1 MTLNW
6 FEQLMGFSESDYLT
20 TQRRLVVDGDTLAST
35 VNGKSYGIGQLSLPT
50 LAELRTS
57 APNPSGGRTTVTSI
71 VGDVRK
77 LHADPALR
85 GALFQVASQFNLL
98 EMTCPT
104 VTPEHGVTRYA
115 GDHTQGPAC
124 AIAAGAATI
133 YRNYGVAFGGR
144 TGQTATHQLD
154 ALAHMGSALSA
165 ALAVPVS
172 ELWTMHNGY
181 AACTGA
187 GLRAI
192 TDLLDGAIAEQRDA
206 LRGSLAI
213 GLHRNVEVTD
223 VRSKDQFVTQAY
235 CSALPVAYY
244 RSNGDWAAF
253 ARLVLESAYEA
264 TLLAASQQASTGGSN
279 IVLLTRLGGGAFGND
294 DAWIADAMMR
304 ALRIV
309 EHAALD
315 VRIVSYG
322 QPNASVRAIVDQWNG
337 KKPT

>member
-1 MTLNW
+1 MNW
-6 FEQLMGFSESDYLT
+6 FEQLMGFTESDYAT
-20 TQRRLVVDGDTLAST
+20 TQRRLVVNGDTLTST

-57 APNPSGGRTTVTSI
+57 TPNSSGTRTTVRPM
-71 VGDVRK
+71 VGDVRR
-77 LHADPALR
+77 LHADPTLR

-98 EMTCPT
+98 EMMHPS
-104 VTPEHGVTRYA
+104 VTPEEGVTRYA
-115 GDHTQGPAC
+115 DDGTQGPAC
-124 AIAAGAATI
+124 AMAAGAATI
-133 YRNYGVAFGGR
+133 YRNYLVAVGGQA
-144 TGQTATHQLD
+144 GQTATRQLD

-165 ALAVPVS
+165 ALGVPVS

-192 TDLLDGAIAEQRDA
+192 TKLLDGATAEQRDA
-206 LRGSLAI
+206 LRGTLAI
-213 GLHRNVEVTD
+213 GLHRGVEVTD
-223 VRSKDQFVTQAY
+223 VKTKDQVVSQAY

-244 RSNGDWAAF
+244 RSNGDWEAF

-294 DAWIADAMMR
+294 DAWIDGAMMR

-309 EHAALD
+309 EHAGLD
-315 VRIVSYG
+315 VRIVSHG
-322 QPNASVRAIVDQWNG
+322 QPNSSVRAIITEWDRKEQA
-337 KKPT
+337 

>member
-6 FEQLMGFSESDYLT
+6 FERLMGFSESDYLT
-20 TQRRLVVDGDTLAST
+20 TQRRLVVDRDTLTST
-35 VNGKSYGIGQLSLPT
+35 VNGKSYGIGRLSLPT
-50 LAELRTS
+50 LTELRSST
-57 APNPSGGRTTVTSI
+57 PSLPGSRTTVTSI
-71 VGDVRK
+71 VGDVRR
-77 LHADPALR
+77 LHADPALQ

-98 EMTCPT
+98 EMTHPS
-104 VTPEHGVTRYA
+104 VTPEDGVTRYA
-115 GDHTQGPAC
+115 CDHTQGPAC

-133 YRNYGVAFGGR
+133 YRNYFVAVGGQA
-144 TGQTATHQLD
+144 GQTATRQLD

-165 ALAVPVS
+165 SLAVPVS

-192 TDLLDGAIAEQRDA
+192 TKLLDGATAVQRDA
-206 LRGSLAI
+206 LRGTLAL
-213 GLHRNVEVTD
+213 GLHRGVEVTD
-223 VRSKDQFVTQAY
+223 VKTKDQFVSQAY

-244 RSNGDWAAF
+244 RTNGDWEAF

-294 DAWIADAMMR
+294 DAWIDDAMMR

-309 EHAALD
+309 EHAGLD
-315 VRIVSYG
+315 VRIVSHG
-322 QPNASVRAIVDQWNG
+322 QPNSSVRAIVDEWNG
-337 KKPT
+337 KEQA

>member
-6 FEQLMGFSESDYLT
+6 FEQLMGFTESDYAT
-20 TQRRLVVDGDTLAST
+20 TQRRLVVNGDTLTST

-57 APNPSGGRTTVTSI
+57 TPNSSGTRTTVRPM
-71 VGDVRK
+71 VGDVRR
-77 LHADPALR
+77 LHADPTLR

-98 EMTCPT
+98 EMMHPS
-104 VTPEHGVTRYA
+104 VTPEEGVTRYA
-115 GDHTQGPAC
+115 DDGTQGPAC
-124 AIAAGAATI
+124 AMAAGAATI
-133 YRNYGVAFGGR
+133 YRNYLVAVGGQA
-144 TGQTATHQLD
+144 GQTATRQLD

-165 ALAVPVS
+165 ALGVPVS

-192 TDLLDGAIAEQRDA
+192 TKLLDGATAEQRDA
-206 LRGSLAI
+206 LRGTLAI
-213 GLHRNVEVTD
+213 GLHRGVEVTD
-223 VRSKDQFVTQAY
+223 VKTKDQVVSQAY

-244 RSNGDWAAF
+244 RSNGDWEAF

-294 DAWIADAMMR
+294 DAWIDGAMMR

-309 EHAALD
+309 EHAGLD
-315 VRIVSYG
+315 VRIVSHG
-322 QPNASVRAIVDQWNG
+322 QPNSSVRAIITEWDRKEQA
-337 KKPT
+337 